1 MSGSVSKVKMLCG
14 SLCHHIHHY
23 ASPKVQQTV
32 CNLALNQLQYGQLT
46 HLAAPG
52 INYKSQIKDVFIYFI
67 FYVHHFYL
75 SDLDSCWFHNLPF
88 CPNCRP
94 RLFKHALISANESL
108 VIPYMRHHNWAVLL
122 FSYWGGCRRS

>member
-52 INYKSQIKDVFIYFI
+52 INYKSQIKDVLIYFI
-67 FYVHHFYL
+67 FSFQIWTAVGSITFLFVPIVGHASSNMHL
-75 SDLDSCWFHNLPF
+75 SLQTNH
-88 CPNCRP
+88 
-94 RLFKHALISANESL
+94 
-108 VIPYMRHHNWAVLL
+108 
-122 FSYWGGCRRS
+122 